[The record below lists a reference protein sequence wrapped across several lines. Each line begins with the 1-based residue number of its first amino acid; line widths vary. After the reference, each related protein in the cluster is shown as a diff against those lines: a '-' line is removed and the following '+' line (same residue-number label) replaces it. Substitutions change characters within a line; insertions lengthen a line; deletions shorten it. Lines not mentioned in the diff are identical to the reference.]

1 MPLDDGLP
9 TEATHYNMPDI
20 LTGLMYE
27 FGKYTL
33 KYEPPDGSPT
43 DHAIEMTIS
52 SNANLTQMLEFFQ
65 SFLRGA
71 GYHFEG
77 KELCFER
84 EAPDLTDIPER
95 WEPFDFGFPQPS
107 RQWQGSTVSSTGDNV
122 VAIGNARPKEK

>member
-1 MPLDDGLP
+1 MPYN
-9 TEATHYNMPDI
+9 HYTTADT

-77 KELCFER
+77 KELCLER
-84 EAPDLTDIPER
+84 EAPDFDDIPEK
-95 WEPFDFGFPQPS
+95 WGTGGPFSFEFEAPRPS
-107 RQWQGSTVSSTGDNV
+107 QQWQGSSISSTGDNV
-122 VAIGNARPKEK
+122 VAIGNSSSKEK

>member
-1 MPLDDGLP
+1 
-9 TEATHYNMPDI
+9 
-20 LTGLMYE
+20 MYE

-84 EAPDLTDIPER
+84 EAPDFSDIPEK
-95 WEPFDFGFPQPS
+95 WGSAGPFSFGFEAPEPS

-122 VAIGNARPKEK
+122 IAIGNASSKEK